1 MARRARKSKISW
13 GWLCWV
19 AATVLAVGG
28 GAALLS
34 RSFPA
39 SNRSNEAAERATSVA
54 SAGGSEAAKP
64 HGANPAGSA
73 SLIPTAL
80 GRLRSAAVASR
91 EVLGIVSEM
100 VNPKKK
106 GKQTV
111 RGAAEV
117 SLLARSLEQGDLL
130 AQHRPTTML
139 SGASNTKLF
148 TTAAALVLWGPE
160 HRFETRF
167 ASDAPV
173 REGVLDGDLWVIG
186 GGDPTW
192 TARYGFGSSGADLL
206 RRVVAALA
214 SRGIRS
220 IRGKVV
226 LDERLFVDEPYHPGW
241 PRHDRGEPHALDV
254 GPLLLEHDA
263 LLITARGDSD
273 GAQVTIDPPCSLLE
287 VKSTVRVGPPGSA
300 SSIRVARSGDEIRVS
315 GSVARGASAGATIY
329 SLQPGLTF
337 GGALLAALTERGIPV
352 AGGLRR
358 ATAGES
364 APSQVLVLVPSQA
377 PLREIV
383 KVTNEASDNL
393 FADML
398 LKSLGARF
406 EGEGSFPAGVRAVR
420 SALRRLGVEDSGYGA
435 VDGSGLAADSKLSAA
450 TTVDLLAAM
459 ARSPYSQIFRD
470 SLASGGEAGGTLRK
484 RFREPAFQGRLFAK
498 TGSLDGATALSGY
511 VLSASGETIAFS
523 CITNYDERKGGGFK
537 PDEDRI
543 VRALRDVNDR

>member
-1 MARRARKSKISW
+1 M
-13 GWLCWV
+13 
-19 AATVLAVGG
+19 
-28 GAALLS
+28 
-34 RSFPA
+34 
-39 SNRSNEAAERATSVA
+39 
-54 SAGGSEAAKP
+54 
-64 HGANPAGSA
+64 
-73 SLIPTAL
+73 
-80 GRLRSAAVASR
+80 
-91 EVLGIVSEM
+91 LGIVSEM
-100 VNPKKK
+100 ENPKKK
-106 GKQTV
+106 GKQVV
-111 RGAAEV
+111 RSAGEV
-117 SLLARSLEQGDLL
+117 SLLARSIEQGDLL
-130 AQHRPTTML
+130 AQHRPTAML

-148 TTAAALVLWGPE
+148 TTAAALTLWGPE

-173 REGVLDGDLWVIG
+173 RDGVLDGDLWVIG

-192 TARYGFGSSGADLL
+192 TARYGFGDSGSELL

-214 SRGIRS
+214 GRGIRS

-241 PRHDRGEPHALDV
+241 PRRDRGEPHALDV
-254 GPLLLEHDA
+254 GPLLLERDA

-273 GAQVTIDPPCSLLE
+273 GAQVSLDPPCTLFEL
-287 VKSTVRVGPPGSA
+287 KSTVRVGAPGSA

-315 GSVARGASAGATIY
+315 GSVAKGASAGATIY

-337 GGALLAALTERGIPV
+337 GGALLAALADRGILV
-352 AGGLRR
+352 SGGLRR
-358 ATAGES
+358 AAEGEL
-364 APSQVLVLVPSQA
+364 APSHVLVLVPSQV

-406 EGEGSFPAGVRAVR
+406 EGEGSFAAGVRAVR
-420 SALRRLGVEDSGYGA
+420 GALQRLGVDASGYGA

-450 TTVDLLAAM
+450 TTVELLTAM

-484 RFREPAFQGRLFAK
+484 RFLEPAFQGRLFAK

-511 VLSASGETIAFS
+511 VISASGETIAFS

-543 VRALRDVNDR
+543 VRALREVNDR